1 MKLNLF
7 DSHVHSIHSHDGQST
22 LAEICSRALE
32 KGVMGVCVTDHYE
45 CDIPSQQG
53 GVGEVLREIP
63 PLQEQYKGRLRL
75 TRGIE
80 LAQGHLLPDT
90 AAAILDKEEFD
101 FVLGSVHSVSPG
113 EDIALIDFN
122 DPSVRVSEILD
133 QYFQNCY
140 EMAKWGRFDVMA
152 HLGYPE
158 RYIWGN
164 YRIPV
169 NFVPYDDVIQET
181 LRLLVST
188 GKGLEINTSGYR
200 QGLGKTIPVL
210 GIIKRYYQLGGKIDT
225 LGSDAHQAQ
234 DVASD
239 FDVAMDILT
248 SIGFQYFA
256 FYRER
261 QPVMLKLI

>member
-1 MKLNLF
+1 M
-7 DSHVHSIHSHDGQST
+7 
-22 LAEICSRALE
+22 
-32 KGVMGVCVTDHYE
+32 
-45 CDIPSQQG
+45 
-53 GVGEVLREIP
+53 
-63 PLQEQYKGRLRL
+63 
-75 TRGIE
+75 
-80 LAQGHLLPDT
+80 
-90 AAAILDKEEFD
+90 
-101 FVLGSVHSVSPG
+101 
-113 EDIALIDFN
+113 
-122 DPSVRVSEILD
+122 
-133 QYFQNCY
+133 
-140 EMAKWGRFDVMA
+140 
-152 HLGYPE
+152 
-158 RYIWGN
+158 
-164 YRIPV
+164 
-169 NFVPYDDVIQET
+169 IQET

-210 GIIKRYYQLGGKIDT
+210 GIIKRYYQLGGKIVT